1 MWQAMNVCSFVV
13 VIIMIMINMSNVELV
28 LEKGGK

>member
-28 LEKGGK
+28 LEKGSK